1 MGSGGPGR
9 AYAPRQWAQSGIP
22 ARSFG
27 LSQRSASG
35 CVFPRTAAKIAAIKT
50 SEETMRRNILSISLV
65 VAAGVIATAASAQ
78 TSTSPTGPAFSQRF
92 FTTALAND
100 PSRDV
105 QMQMQL
111 HLPNR
116 AGNGFHSHN
125 GDQWEVVLDGEITF
139 TVKGQEPRVLKAGE
153 YVYIPRGTIHR
164 NENKSA
170 APTRTIELLIKD
182 KDKPQNIPAPAN

>member
-1 MGSGGPGR
+1 VRTS
-9 AYAPRQWAQSGIP
+9 ILTL
-22 ARSFG
+22 SF
-27 LSQRSASG
+27 A
-35 CVFPRTAAKIAAIKT
+35 
-50 SEETMRRNILSISLV
+50 
-65 VAAGVIATAASAQ
+65 VAAGMIATAASAQ

-105 QMQMQL
+105 RMQMQL
-111 HLPNR
+111 HLPSR
-116 AGNGFHSHN
+116 VGNGFHSHN

-182 KDKPQNIPAPAN
+182 KDKPQTVAAPAN

>member
-1 MGSGGPGR
+1 MR
-9 AYAPRQWAQSGIP
+9 RDI
-22 ARSFG
+22 
-27 LSQRSASG
+27 
-35 CVFPRTAAKIAAIKT
+35 RTITLAIAAG
-50 SEETMRRNILSISLV
+50 MM
-65 VAAGVIATAASAQ
+65 ATAASAQ
-78 TSTSPTGPAFSQRF
+78 TSTSSTGPVFSQRF
-92 FTTALAND
+92 FNTALAND

-116 AGNGFHSHN
+116 PGNGFHSHN
-125 GDQWEVVLDGEITF
+125 GDQWEVVLDGEIVF
-139 TVKGQEPRVLKAGE
+139 TVKGEAPRLLKPGE

-182 KDKPQNIPAPAN
+182 KDKPQTIAAPAN

>member
-1 MGSGGPGR
+1 MREYVLR
-9 AYAPRQWAQSGIP
+9 A
-22 ARSFG
+22 
-27 LSQRSASG
+27 
-35 CVFPRTAAKIAAIKT
+35 
-50 SEETMRRNILSISLV
+50 SLA
-65 VAAGVIATAASAQ
+65 VAACMIVTTASAQ

-116 AGNGFHSHN
+116 PGNGFHSHN

-139 TVKGQEPRVLKAGE
+139 TVKGQEPRVLKSGE

-182 KDKPQNIPAPAN
+182 KDKPQTVAAPAN